1 MEFQTERLKLVG
13 LTLADLE
20 DIHQLHSLPET
31 DEYNTLGIPDTIHT
45 TQILLKEW
53 IEQQNVVPRKSYIF
67 CIRLSDTNQFLGLIA
82 LTLGKINF
90 KIAEV
95 WYKIFPNYWRK
106 GFTTKALTQILNF
119 SFTNLEL
126 HRVEAGC
133 AVGNIASIKV
143 LEKVGMTREGSKRK
157 ILPIRGSWTDNFFC
171 AILETDFFMT
181 QSKVLNDESTNANLT
196 LE

>member
-1 MEFQTERLKLVG
+1 MEFQTARLKLVG

-45 TQILLKEW
+45 TESLLKEW
-53 IEQQNVVPRKSYIF
+53 IEQQKIVPRKSYIF
-67 CIRLSDTNQFLGLIA
+67 CISLSDTNQFVGLIA

-95 WYKIFPNYWRK
+95 WYKIFPNYWRQ
-106 GFTTKALTQILNF
+106 GFATEALTQILNF
-119 SFTNLEL
+119 SFTDLEL
-126 HRVEAGC
+126 HRIEAGC

-157 ILPIRGSWTDNFFC
+157 ILPIRGSWTDNFFY
-171 AILETDFFMT
+171 AILDTDFFHNSI
-181 QSKVLNDESTNANLT
+181 QKY
-196 LE
+196 